1 MTQFAFSE
9 LRVTFSALS
18 DRLWYLALAFG
29 GLSVVAT
36 TIAWHSWRQFQD
48 ALKTPL
54 APDNGDVPYLREWDF
69 RYWLRIARVT
79 AGLSILI
86 SILCLVY

>member
-1 MTQFAFSE
+1 
-9 LRVTFSALS
+9 VTFSALD

-54 APDNGDVPYLREWDF
+54 TPDNGDVPFSREWDF
-69 RYWLRIARVT
+69 RYWLRIGQVT
-79 AGLSILI
+79 AGLSILFSLLWLI
-86 SILCLVY
+86 A